1 MLFENIFIPAYFL
14 FHFYEGNPR
23 KTGKEYIFTLSQQ
36 TIIRNTSDKL
46 YLKFA
51 ALYELCAAT
60 ITPNSSLLT
69 SLHLAFLKS
78 PLARIPVSF
87 YT

>member
-60 ITPNSSLLT
+60 TTPHS
-69 SLHLAFLKS
+69 
-78 PLARIPVSF
+78 
-87 YT
+87 

>member
-1 MLFENIFIPAYFL
+1 MRNEEWWWRRTKFKSAAIFKFTLLMLFENIFIPAYFL

-60 ITPNSSLLT
+60 
-69 SLHLAFLKS
+69 
-78 PLARIPVSF
+78 
-87 YT
+87 